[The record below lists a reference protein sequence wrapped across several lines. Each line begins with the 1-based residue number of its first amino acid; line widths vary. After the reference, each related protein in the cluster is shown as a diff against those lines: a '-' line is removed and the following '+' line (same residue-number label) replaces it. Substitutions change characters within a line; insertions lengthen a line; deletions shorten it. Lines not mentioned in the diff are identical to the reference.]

1 RPGRRGASLR
11 NPGRAGAAPREDGGM
26 TVDVTVVGGGVS
38 GLACARAVR
47 EGGRSVR
54 VLDRGRRVGG
64 RLSSR
69 TIDGRPVDLG
79 ASYFVVGEAEG
90 FGHVVADW
98 RERELARPW
107 TDTFQ
112 VIDPDGGRTPKP
124 GPMRWAAPLGLR
136 SLALDLAEGLDVVSE
151 RVVERV
157 EPYRVDGE
165 DAGEVVL
172 AMPSPQ
178 AARLTGD
185 APGGVQ
191 EWEPVIAVVLRWD
204 ERRWDADLHGA
215 FAADD
220 ADVSF
225 VADDGDRRG
234 DGAPVLVVHTTG
246 DRARRHLDDPDAAIA
261 PVLAATRR
269 LLEISD
275 DPVATHAHR
284 WTFARPT
291 ETTGQPFFRSPG
303 LSACGDSW
311 GESAAV
317 RTAWTSGDALGR
329 ALTAS

>member
-1 RPGRRGASLR
+1 
-11 NPGRAGAAPREDGGM
+11 M
-26 TVDVTVVGGGVS
+26 TVDVTVVGGGIS
-38 GLACARAVR
+38 GLACARAVQDA
-47 EGGRSVR
+47 GRSVR

-79 ASYFVVGEAEG
+79 ASYFVVGEAAD

-98 RERELARPW
+98 EERELARPW

-112 VIDPDGGRTPKP
+112 VIDAEGGRTPKP

-136 SLALDLAEGLDVVSE
+136 TLALDLAEGLDVESE
-151 RVVERV
+151 RTVEQVR
-157 EPYRVDGE
+157 PHRIDGE
-165 DAGEVVL
+165 EAGEVVL
-172 AMPSPQ
+172 AMPAPQ

-185 APGGVQ
+185 APGGPQ

-204 ERRWDADLHGA
+204 ERQWDADLHGA
-215 FAADD
+215 FADGD

-225 VADDGDRRG
+225 IADDGDRRG
-234 DGAPVLVVHTTG
+234 DGAPVLVVHTTA

-269 LLEISD
+269 LLRIDADPIS
-275 DPVATHAHR
+275 THAHR

-291 ETTGQPFFRSPG
+291 QATGRPFFRSPG
-303 LSACGDSW
+303 LSACGDAW

-329 ALTAS
+329 ALAAS

>member
-1 RPGRRGASLR
+1 
-11 NPGRAGAAPREDGGM
+11 M
-26 TVDVTVVGGGVS
+26 TVDVTVVGGGIS

-47 EGGRSVR
+47 DAGRSVR

-79 ASYFVVGEAEG
+79 ASYFVVGEAAD

-98 RERELARPW
+98 EERELARPW

-112 VIDPDGGRTPKP
+112 VIDAEGGRTPKP

-136 SLALDLAEGLDVVSE
+136 TLALDLAEGLDIESE
-151 RVVERV
+151 RAVERV
-157 EPYRVDGE
+157 KPYRIDGE
-165 DAGEVVL
+165 EAGEVVL

-185 APGGVQ
+185 APGGPQ

-204 ERRWDADLHGA
+204 ERQWDADLHGA
-215 FAADD
+215 FADGD

-225 VADDGDRRG
+225 IADDGGRRG
-234 DGAPVLVVHTTG
+234 DGAPVLVVHTTA
-246 DRARRHLDDPDAAIA
+246 DRARRHLDDPDDAIA

-269 LLEISD
+269 LLRID
-275 DPVATHAHR
+275 ADPVSTHAHR
-284 WTFARPT
+284 WTFARPAQA
-291 ETTGQPFFRSPG
+291 TGQPFFRSPG
-303 LSACGDSW
+303 LSACGDAW

-329 ALTAS
+329 ALAAS

>member
-1 RPGRRGASLR
+1 
-11 NPGRAGAAPREDGGM
+11 M
-26 TVDVTVVGGGVS
+26 TVDVTVVGGGIS
-38 GLACARAVR
+38 GLACARAVQDA
-47 EGGRSVR
+47 GRSVR

-69 TIDGRPVDLG
+69 TIDGRAVDLG
-79 ASYFVVGEAEG
+79 ASYFVVGEAAD

-98 RERELARPW
+98 EERELARPW

-112 VIDPDGGRTPKP
+112 VIDAEGGQTLKP

-136 SLALDLAEGLDVVSE
+136 SLARDLAEGLDVESE
-151 RVVERV
+151 RLVERV
-157 EPYRVDGE
+157 EPYRVDAE
-165 DAGEVVL
+165 EAGEVVL

-185 APGGVQ
+185 APGGPQ

-204 ERRWDADLHGA
+204 ERQWDADLHGA
-215 FAADD
+215 FADGD

-225 VADDGDRRG
+225 IADDGDRRR
-234 DGAPVLVVHTTG
+234 DGAPVLVVHTTA

-269 LLEISD
+269 LLRIDAE
-275 DPVATHAHR
+275 PVSTHAHR

-291 ETTGQPFFRSPG
+291 QATGRPFFRSPG
-303 LSACGDSW
+303 LSACGDAW

-317 RTAWTSGDALGR
+317 RTAWASGDALGR
-329 ALTAS
+329 ALAAS

>member
-1 RPGRRGASLR
+1 
-11 NPGRAGAAPREDGGM
+11 M
-26 TVDVTVVGGGVS
+26 TVDVTVVGGGIS
-38 GLACARAVR
+38 GLACARAVQDA
-47 EGGRSVR
+47 GRSVR

-79 ASYFVVGEAEG
+79 ASYFVVGEAAD
-90 FGHVVADW
+90 FGRVAADW
-98 RERELARPW
+98 EERELARPW

-112 VIDPDGGRTPKP
+112 VIDAQGGRTPKP
-124 GPMRWAAPLGLR
+124 GPMRWAAPFGLR
-136 SLALDLAEGLDVVSE
+136 TLALDLAEGLDVESA

-157 EPYRVDGE
+157 EPYRIDGH

-172 AMPSPQ
+172 AMPAPQ

-185 APGGVQ
+185 APGGAQ

-204 ERRWDADLHGA
+204 ERQWDADLHGA
-215 FAADD
+215 FAEGD

-225 VADDGDRRG
+225 LADDGDRRG
-234 DGAPVLVVHTTG
+234 DGAPVLVVHTTA
-246 DRARRHLDDPDAAIA
+246 DRARRHLDDPDEAIA
-261 PVLAATRR
+261 PVLDATRR
-269 LLEISD
+269 LLRIDAE
-275 DPVATHAHR
+275 PVSTQAHR

-291 ETTGQPFFRSPG
+291 HTTGQAFFRAPG
-303 LSACGDSW
+303 LSACGDAW

-329 ALTAS
+329 ALAAS

>member
-1 RPGRRGASLR
+1 
-11 NPGRAGAAPREDGGM
+11 M
-26 TVDVTVVGGGVS
+26 TVDVTVVGGGIS

-47 EGGRSVR
+47 DAGRSVR

-98 RERELARPW
+98 EERDLARPW

-112 VIDPDGGRTPKP
+112 VIDADGNRTPKP
-124 GPMRWAAPLGLR
+124 GPMRWAAPAGLR
-136 SLALDLAEGLDVVSE
+136 SLALDLAEGLDVTSA

-157 EPYRVDGE
+157 EPFHVDGE
-165 DAGEVVL
+165 AAGEVVL
-172 AMPSPQ
+172 AMPAPQ
-178 AARLTGD
+178 AARVTGE
-185 APGGVQ
+185 APGGGQ
-191 EWEPVIAVVLRWD
+191 DWEPVIAVVLRWD
-204 ERRWDADLHGA
+204 ERQWDADLHGA
-215 FAADD
+215 FADGD

-234 DGAPVLVVHTTG
+234 DDAPVLVVHTTA
-246 DRARRHLDDPDAAIA
+246 DRARQHLDDPEAAIA

-269 LLEISD
+269 LLRIAAE
-275 DPVATHAHR
+275 PVATQAHR

-291 ETTGQPFFRSPG
+291 ETTGRPFFRSPG
-303 LSACGDSW
+303 LSACGDAW

-317 RTAWTSGDALGR
+317 RTAWTSGD
-329 ALTAS
+329 

>member
-1 RPGRRGASLR
+1 
-11 NPGRAGAAPREDGGM
+11 M
-26 TVDVTVVGGGVS
+26 TVDVTVVGGGIS
-38 GLACARAVR
+38 GLACARAVQDA
-47 EGGRSVR
+47 GRSVR

-69 TIDGRPVDLG
+69 TIDGRAVDLG
-79 ASYFVVGEAEG
+79 ASYFVVGEAAD

-98 RERELARPW
+98 EERELARPW

-112 VIDPDGGRTPKP
+112 VIDAEGGQTPKP

-136 SLALDLAEGLDVVSE
+136 SLARDLAEGLDVESE

-157 EPYRVDGE
+157 EPYRVDAE

-185 APGGVQ
+185 APGGPQ

-204 ERRWDADLHGA
+204 ERQWDADLHGA
-215 FAADD
+215 FADGD

-225 VADDGDRRG
+225 IADDGDRRG
-234 DGAPVLVVHTTG
+234 DGAPVLVVHTTA

-269 LLEISD
+269 LLRID
-275 DPVATHAHR
+275 ADPVSTHAHR

-291 ETTGQPFFRSPG
+291 QATGRPFFRSPG
-303 LSACGDSW
+303 LSACGDAW

-329 ALTAS
+329 ALAAS

>member
-1 RPGRRGASLR
+1 
-11 NPGRAGAAPREDGGM
+11 M
-26 TVDVTVVGGGVS
+26 TVDVTVVGGGIS
-38 GLACARAVR
+38 GLACARAVQDA
-47 EGGRSVR
+47 GRTVR

-79 ASYFVVGEAEG
+79 ASYFVVGEAAD

-98 RERELARPW
+98 EERELARPW

-112 VIDPDGGRTPKP
+112 VIDADGGQTPKP

-136 SLALDLAEGLDVVSE
+136 TLALDLAEGLDVESA

-165 DAGEVVL
+165 EAGEVVL
-172 AMPSPQ
+172 AMPAPQ

-185 APGGVQ
+185 APGGPQ

-204 ERRWDADLHGA
+204 ERQWDADLHGA
-215 FAADD
+215 FADGD

-225 VADDGDRRG
+225 IADDGDRRG
-234 DGAPVLVVHTTG
+234 DGAPVLVVHTTA
-246 DRARRHLDDPDAAIA
+246 DRARRHLDDPDGAIA

-269 LLEISD
+269 LLRIDAEPAS
-275 DPVATHAHR
+275 AHAHR
-284 WTFARPT
+284 WTFARPAQA
-291 ETTGQPFFRSPG
+291 TGRPYFRSPG
-303 LSACGDSW
+303 LSACGDVW

-329 ALTAS
+329 ALAAS

>member
-1 RPGRRGASLR
+1 
-11 NPGRAGAAPREDGGM
+11 M
-26 TVDVTVVGGGVS
+26 TVDVTVVGGGIS

-47 EGGRSVR
+47 DAGGSVR

-98 RERELARPW
+98 EERGLARPW

-112 VIDPDGGRTPKP
+112 VLDADGGQTPKP
-124 GPMRWAAPLGLR
+124 GPMRWAAPSGLR
-136 SLALDLAEGLDVVSE
+136 SLALDLADGLDVVSE
-151 RVVERV
+151 RVVDRV

-172 AMPSPQ
+172 AMPAPQ
-178 AARLTGD
+178 AQRLTD
-185 APGGVQ
+185 AAPGGDQ
-191 EWEPVIAVVLRWD
+191 EWEPVIAVVLRWP
-204 ERRWDADLHGA
+204 ERMWDADLHGA
-215 FAADD
+215 FTDGD

-225 VADDGDRRG
+225 IADDGDRRG

-246 DRARRHLDDPDAAIA
+246 DRARRHLDDPEGAVG

-269 LLEISD
+269 LLRID
-275 DPVATHAHR
+275 VDPVATYAHR
-284 WTFARPT
+284 WTFARPGQ
-291 ETTGQPFFRSPG
+291 TTGQPFFRSPG
-303 LSACGDSW
+303 LSACGDAW
-311 GESAAV
+311 GRSAAV

>member
-1 RPGRRGASLR
+1 
-11 NPGRAGAAPREDGGM
+11 M
-26 TVDVTVVGGGVS
+26 TVDVTVVGGGIS
-38 GLACARAVR
+38 GLACARAVQDA
-47 EGGRSVR
+47 GRTVR

-98 RERELARPW
+98 EERELARPW

-112 VIDPDGGRTPKP
+112 VIDADGGQTPKP

-136 SLALDLAEGLDVVSE
+136 TLALDLAEGLDVVSE

-172 AMPSPQ
+172 AMPAPQ
-178 AARLTGD
+178 AARLTD
-185 APGGVQ
+185 RAPGEAQ

-204 ERRWDADLHGA
+204 EQQWDAELHGA
-215 FAADD
+215 FADGD

-225 VADDGDRRG
+225 IADDGDRRG
-234 DGAPVLVVHTTG
+234 DGAPVLVVHTTA

-269 LLEISD
+269 LLRIDAE
-275 DPVATHAHR
+275 PVAAYAHR
-284 WTFARPT
+284 WTFARPA
-291 ETTGQPFFRSPG
+291 ETAGEPFSRSPG
-303 LSACGDSW
+303 LSACGDAW
-311 GESAAV
+311 GGSAAV

-329 ALTAS
+329 ALAAS